1 MLAASLTRLADIV
14 VDHASMALDRGK
26 VMITTVAERNSRP
39 QRPLSPSDQPAKPAA
54 GAPSLSSSHN
64 TILVIDDESGIRM
77 ITERILTMLGYQV
90 VLARNGKEGIA
101 QFQRHSSELC
111 GVLLDLT
118 MPDLDGEATFYVIH
132 GINPDVPII
141 VMSGHGEHEI
151 NRRFG
156 KEGLAGFLSKP
167 FMIEELRAKL
177 AQFQPPA

>member
-1 MLAASLTRLADIV
+1 
-14 VDHASMALDRGK
+14 
-26 VMITTVAERNSRP
+26 MITSLAERNSRP
-39 QRPLSPSDQPAKPAA
+39 QRPISPSEQPARSPASA
-54 GAPSLSSSHN
+54 TSLGSGHN
-64 TILVIDDESGIRM
+64 TILVIDDESGIRL

-101 QFQRHSSELC
+101 MFQRHAAELC

-132 GINPDVPII
+132 AIDPDVPII

>member
-1 MLAASLTRLADIV
+1 
-14 VDHASMALDRGK
+14 
-26 VMITTVAERNSRP
+26 MITSVADRSSRP
-39 QRPLSPSDQPAKPAA
+39 HRPISPTEQPAA
-54 GAPSLSSSHN
+54 GATSLGSRHN
-64 TILVIDDESGIRM
+64 TILVIDDETGIRM

-101 QFQRHSSELC
+101 LFQRHAAELC

-118 MPDLDGEATFYVIH
+118 MPDIDGEATFYALH
-132 GINPDVPII
+132 GINPHVPII

-177 AQFQPPA
+177 AQFQS